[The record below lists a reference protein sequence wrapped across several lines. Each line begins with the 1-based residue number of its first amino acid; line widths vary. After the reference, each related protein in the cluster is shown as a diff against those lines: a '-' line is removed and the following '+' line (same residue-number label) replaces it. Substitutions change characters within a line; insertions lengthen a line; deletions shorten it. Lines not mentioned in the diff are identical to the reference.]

1 MNWWLKILDYF
12 DCNKYNNIK
21 KLYHVRMKENEELKL
36 LIAELVK
43 TQSEIIKLIKKKIS
57 LLFKK

>member
-12 DCNKYNNIK
+12 DCNKYNKYK

-43 TQSEIIKLIKKKIS
+43 TQSEIIKLIKKK
-57 LLFKK
+57 